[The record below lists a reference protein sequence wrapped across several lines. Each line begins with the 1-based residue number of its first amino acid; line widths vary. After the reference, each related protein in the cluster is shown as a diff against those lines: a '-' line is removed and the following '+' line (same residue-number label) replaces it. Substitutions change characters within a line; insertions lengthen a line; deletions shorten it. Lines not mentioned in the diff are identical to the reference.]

1 MTDDALSSITK
12 TVSDLADQI
21 EGGIEAIKARGA
33 SAFASGDTAEISYQ
47 LERLTWSLQA
57 VKALREVACQVPS
70 LAQPRQAV
78 QPELQTTVALKAQPE
93 VARPVL
99 QIAPL
104 EPAPLPPLVE
114 VPDKIRVLD
123 PEPEPEDLELKASL
137 LERQK
142 GWLKETQD
150 VMNLE
155 SWSNAQEALAKALVA
170 EGRGM
175 LEAGYKLK
183 GLNRKTDQQ
192 LEFLKDEFDRKA
204 AVTTFFGFNPKLHH
218 LPYQWYD
225 LGQAYRW
232 LADAIDAINWLDKQP
247 EPAQND
253 QVEIV
258 LTCAAAEA
266 NLYRKL
272 DLIGKG
278 GVDEQQKWFHSELET
293 MAGETLY
300 VPYWNRVTETDA
312 SVEAKARTVTTLTKD
327 IEDRLAE
334 AARRQVL
341 AQQKAEQAVLQD
353 KTLSELEQ
361 LLEDPSATPDFEGTL
376 VELVDSLMELGVP
389 PTNRRFDCLLPFRG
403 PLELSQSKKTKRLL
417 EHLNMQYARLKL
429 KAGQFAEAEPETEL
443 ADGSLTRVQAALKGK
458 RVLFLGGNKGQGW
471 RQKEY
476 KDKLGIEELV
486 WPNFEE
492 HTKTS
497 SMASYVDNSDVV
509 CYLIRW
515 SRHSYKDLLD
525 LAKEKGKECLTL
537 SRGVG
542 INTFVKSYDEQ
553 ILQGQARAS

>member
-1 MTDDALSSITK
+1 MSDDVIASISK

-21 EGGIEAIKARGA
+21 ELGIEPIKTRGA
-33 SAFASGDTAEISYQ
+33 AAFASGDTAEVAYQ
-47 LERLTWSLQA
+47 LERLTWSTQA
-57 VKALREVACQVPS
+57 VKALREVASQIP
-70 LAQPRQAV
+70 
-78 QPELQTTVALKAQPE
+78 ALTLPQ
-93 VARPVL
+93 
-99 QIAPL
+99 
-104 EPAPLPPLVE
+104 PAPKPVPCVPEPVAPTLQLAPPPPPEIIDLPE
-114 VPDKIRVLD
+114 KIRVLE
-123 PEPEPEDLELKASL
+123 PEPEPEDLELRAAI
-137 LERQK
+137 LEQQK

-150 VMNLE
+150 LMGLE
-155 SWSNAQEALAKALVA
+155 SWTTAEEALAKALVA

-175 LEAGYKLK
+175 LEAGMKLR
-183 GLNRKTDQQ
+183 GVNRKTEQQ
-192 LEFLKDEFDRKA
+192 LEFMKDEFDRKA
-204 AVTTFFGFNPKLHH
+204 AVTTFFGFNPKLFHM
-218 LPYQWYD
+218 PAQWNE

-232 LADAIDAINWLDKQP
+232 FSAAIDAVNWLDRQP
-247 EPAQND
+247 QTDPTE
-253 QVEIV
+253 QVEVI

-272 DLIGKG
+272 DGIGKG
-278 GVDEQQKWFHSELET
+278 GVDEQQKWFHGELET
-293 MAGETLY
+293 MAGDTLY
-300 VPYWNRVTETDA
+300 VPYWNRVNESDYA
-312 SVEAKARTVTTLTKD
+312 VESKARTVLTLPQD
-327 IEDRLAE
+327 IEDRRAE
-334 AARRQVL
+334 AARRQAL

-353 KTLSELEQ
+353 KTLTELEQ
-361 LLEDPSATPDFEGTL
+361 LLETPQEASDLDGTI

-389 PTNRRFDCLLPFRG
+389 PTNRRLDILLPFRG
-403 PLELSQSKKTKRLL
+403 CLELSQSKKTKRLL
-417 EHLNMQYARLKL
+417 EHLNMQYARLKM
-429 KAGQFAEAEPETEL
+429 KAGQFTEAEPDTEL
-443 ADGSLTRVQAALKGK
+443 ADGSMTRVQEALKGK

-525 LAKEKGKECLTL
+525 LAKEKGKECVTL
-537 SRGVG
+537 ARGVG

>member
-1 MTDDALSSITK
+1 MNDDVLARISQ
-12 TVSDLADQI
+12 TVTELAEQI
-21 EGGIEAIKARGA
+21 EGGLESIKARGA
-33 SAFASGDTAEISYQ
+33 AAFAAGDSAEVAYQ
-47 LERLTWSLQA
+47 LERLTWSTQA
-57 VKALREVACQVPS
+57 AKALREVARQVPD
-70 LAQPRQAV
+70 
-78 QPELQTTVALKAQPE
+78 LKISAPSSAP
-93 VARPVL
+93 VPAPVPVL
-99 QIAPL
+99 QLAPPPPP
-104 EPAPLPPLVE
+104 EIVELPE
-114 VPDKIRVLD
+114 KIRVLE
-123 PEPEPEDLELKASL
+123 PEPEPEDLELRAAL
-137 LERQK
+137 LEQQK

-150 VMNLE
+150 LMNVE
-155 SWSNAQEALAKALVA
+155 TWSTSQEALAKALVA

-175 LEAGYKLK
+175 IEAGAKLK
-183 GLNRKTDQQ
+183 GVNRKTEQQ
-192 LEFLKDEFDRKA
+192 LDFLKDEFDRKA

-218 LPYQWYD
+218 LPNQWTE

-232 LADAIDAINWLDKQP
+232 FSAAIEAVNWLDCQP
-247 EPAQND
+247 EPNPTE
-253 QVEIV
+253 QVEVI

-278 GVDEQQKWFHSELET
+278 GVDEQQKWFHGELES
-293 MAGETLY
+293 MAGDTLY
-300 VPYWNRVTETDA
+300 VPYWNRVNESDA
-312 SVEAKARTVTTLTKD
+312 SVEAKARTVATLPQD
-327 IEDRLAE
+327 IEERRAE
-334 AARRQVL
+334 AARREAL

-353 KTLSELEQ
+353 KTLTELEQ
-361 LLEDPSATPDFEGTL
+361 LLESPQEVQDLDGTI
-376 VELVDSLMELGVP
+376 VELVDALMELGVP
-389 PTNRRFDCLLPFRG
+389 PTNRRLDILLPFRG
-403 PLELSQSKKTKRLL
+403 CLELSQSKKTKRLL

-429 KAGQFAEAEPETEL
+429 KAGQFSEAEPETEL
-443 ADGSLTRVQAALKGK
+443 ADGSMTRVQAALKGK

-525 LAKEKGKECLTL
+525 LAKEKGKECVTL
-537 SRGVG
+537 ARGVG